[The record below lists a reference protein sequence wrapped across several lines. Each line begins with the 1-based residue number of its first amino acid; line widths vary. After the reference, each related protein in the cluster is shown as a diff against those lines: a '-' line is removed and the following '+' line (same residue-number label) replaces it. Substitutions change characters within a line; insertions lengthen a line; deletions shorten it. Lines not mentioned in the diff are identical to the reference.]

1 MLGIKCASADTLSST
16 ADTLTPLLQAVS
28 LDLHTRIRKICGLA
42 VHGLRYPS
50 ELIAEI
56 IRCAAFLNIDA
67 GQVALCVDTR
77 ET

>member
-1 MLGIKCASADTLSST
+1 MLGIKCASTDTISAT
-16 ADTLTPLLQAVS
+16 ADTLTPLVLAVS

-42 VHGLRYPS
+42 VHALRHPS

-56 IRCAAFLNIDA
+56 IRCTALLNTDA
-67 GQVALCVDTR
+67 GQVTVSVDTR

>member
-1 MLGIKCASADTLSST
+1 MLGIDCASVDTLSST
-16 ADTLTPLLQAVS
+16 ADTLTPLVQAGS
-28 LDLHTRIRKICGLA
+28 LYLHTRIRKICGLA
-42 VHGLRYPS
+42 VHTLRYPS

-56 IRCAAFLNIDA
+56 IRFAAFLNTDA

>member
-28 LDLHTRIRKICGLA
+28 VDLHTCICGLA

-56 IRCAAFLNIDA
+56 IRCAAFLNTDA
-67 GQVALCVDTR
+67 EQVALCVDTR